1 MTRVGLLHPGEMGAA
16 VGAALQAGGAHVLWA
31 SEGRSD
37 ATRSRA
43 EAAALTDVGTLA
55 QLVER
60 SEIIVSVCPP
70 HAALDVVRAVSA
82 CGFTGAY
89 VDVNAIAPATARAIA
104 NTAARVTDGGII
116 GGPPRVHGTTRL
128 YLSGPGADEVARLF
142 ASSALDAIALDGDVG
157 AASALKMC
165 FAAWTKGTSA
175 LLVAV
180 RAVAAAEQVD
190 GWLLEE
196 WAISQ
201 PDLPERSEGAARG
214 TAAKAW
220 RFVGEMHEIAETF
233 AAAGLPAGFHRAAAD
248 LYERM
253 ARFHDV
259 ETAPTLE
266 QVVAA
271 VTRSHGNSKTP

>member
-16 VGAALQAGGAHVLWA
+16 VGTALRTGGADVLWA
-31 SEGRSD
+31 SNGRSD

-43 EAAALTDVGTLA
+43 EAAGLTDVGTLA
-55 QLVER
+55 ELVER
-60 SEIIVSVCPP
+60 SETIVSVCPP
-70 HAALDVVRAVSA
+70 HAALDQARAVAA
-82 CGFTGAY
+82 CGFEGTY
-89 VDVNAIAPATARAIA
+89 VDVNAVAPATARKIA
-104 NTAARVTDGGII
+104 FTAWRVTDGGII
-116 GGPPRVHGTTRL
+116 GGPPRAKGTTRL
-128 YLSGPGADEVARLF
+128 YLSGPGAGDVAGLF
-142 ASSALDAIALDGDVG
+142 AGSPLEAIVLDGDVG

-190 GWLLEE
+190 RALLEE

-201 PDLPERSEGAARG
+201 PDLPGRSEGAARG

-233 AAAGLPAGFHRAAAD
+233 ATAGLPAGFHLAAAD
-248 LYERM
+248 VYERM
-253 ARFHDV
+253 ARFQDA

-266 QVVAA
+266 DVVAA
-271 VTRSHGNSKTP
+271 VIRSQP

>member
-16 VGAALQAGGAHVLWA
+16 VGTALRTGGADVLWA
-31 SEGRSD
+31 SNGRSD

-43 EAAALTDVGTLA
+43 EAAGLTDVGTLA
-55 QLVER
+55 ELVER
-60 SEIIVSVCPP
+60 SETIVSVCPP
-70 HAALDVVRAVSA
+70 HAALDQARAVAA
-82 CGFTGAY
+82 CGFEGTY
-89 VDVNAIAPATARAIA
+89 VDVNAVAPATARKIA
-104 NTAARVTDGGII
+104 FTAGRVTDGGII
-116 GGPPRVHGTTRL
+116 GGPPRTKGTTRL
-128 YLSGPGADEVARLF
+128 YLSGPGAGDVAGLF
-142 ASSALDAIALDGDVG
+142 AGSPLEAIVLDGDVG

-190 GWLLEE
+190 RALLEE

-201 PDLPERSEGAARG
+201 PDLPGRSEGAARG

-233 AAAGLPAGFHRAAAD
+233 ATAGLPVGFHLAAAD
-248 LYERM
+248 VYERM
-253 ARFHDV
+253 ARFQDAD
-259 ETAPTLE
+259 TAPTLE
-266 QVVAA
+266 EVVAA
-271 VTRSHGNSKTP
+271 VIQSRP